1 MKKTI
6 VLLISFIFL
15 LGSCTV
21 KNEIQKPEKLIE
33 KEVMENILYD
43 LALLQA
49 LKGYNPQELKK
60 NSINPKSYIY
70 QKYKIDS
77 MQFIENNKYYSS
89 KIEEYKLMYEHI
101 ISRIEKEKKIV
112 DAQTTKDFNKKQKQV
127 TDSLKKGTRKHIELK
142 GVPFD

>member
-1 MKKTI
+1 MKKTA
-6 VLLISFIFL
+6 VLLISFILL

-21 KNEIQKPEKLIE
+21 KNEIQKPEKFIE
-33 KEVMENILYD
+33 KEMMEKILYD

-49 LKGYNPQELKK
+49 LKGYSPQELKK

-77 MQFIENNKYYSS
+77 IQFIENNKYYSYD
-89 KIEEYKLMYEHI
+89 IEEYKLMYEHI
-101 ISRIEKEKKIV
+101 ISRIENERKIV
-112 DAQTTKDFNKKQKQV
+112 DAQSTKDFNKKQKKA